1 MSQYSLG
8 KPLKVKNC
16 LFLAAFLA
24 VGFVGLSDRLLN
36 SHSKAAAATT
46 FTVTSAQDA
55 GPGSLRQAILDA
67 NASAGPDVINFSI
80 GSFRQTIVLA
90 SALPVITDPVT
101 IDATTQPG
109 FAGVPLIEV
118 QPDRTLVFDGFKIIG
133 GNSVLRG
140 LILNRFR
147 GHAIV
152 LENGGGNVIEGNYIG
167 TDVTGTV
174 AAGNFSNGVF
184 ILSSSNNRVGG
195 LTTAARNVIA
205 GNFGNGVHMALGASN
220 NLVQGNYIG
229 ISAQGNFA
237 VPNFNHG
244 VLIFNNAPNNTIG
257 GTTAA
262 ARNVISGNQN
272 DGISIDSSNGTVIQ
286 GNFIGTNA
294 QGDAAINNISDNLA
308 VANSSN
314 TLIGGST
321 ATPGT
326 APGNVIVSMFIFGGS
341 QTLVQGNLIGTNAAG
356 TAKISNFGIG
366 VAMWGDVVIG
376 GSTPGLRNVIS
387 GFNSGVLIANAGS
400 GSILGNYIG
409 TDITGTT
416 AIPNGVGIENITNP
430 KDTKIGGSSAGEGN
444 LISGNSVGIQLKNS
458 SSIVKGNLIGTQ
470 KDGTTSLGNTSHGI
484 QITERSSEN
493 VIGGTEAGAANTI
506 AFNGAGIFI
515 LPPSGNSNSTKNRIR
530 GNKIHSN
537 GELGFDLNADGV
549 TLNDAGDADNGAN
562 GLQNYPN
569 VLSVTTGATST
580 IEGTL
585 NSTASSSFTL
595 DFYVSDACDSSG
607 FGEGETF
614 IGSTQTTTDANGN
627 SAFSVSFPASF
638 LTGSAIT
645 ATATDAGGNTS
656 EFSVCRVVNQP
667 GSVQFIAVQ
676 YFVEEQ
682 ASVATI
688 TVSRTL
694 GTADTASVD
703 FSTSSGTATTG
714 IDFTASSGTL
724 TFGPGET
731 IKTFTVPILEDQLD
745 ENLEF
750 LNLALSNPTG
760 VTLGL
765 VSTAM
770 LNVGDN
776 DPSPTI
782 SISDATVG
790 EGDSGLT
797 DIQFNL
803 NLSAASG
810 RNVSVRFNTFGVSA
824 FAGSDFQALFS
835 QTVTFSPGETTKP
848 ITVKVVGDTSVEP
861 AETFLVSLNLPMN
874 ATISDNTAVGT
885 IIDDDSLLLLT
896 EEGSQQALSLESVF
910 FVRDPYPV
918 ASIFNL
924 SDDDR
929 TRIILF
935 ATGLKLAPGEDATA
949 VTVVAQD
956 PNVGVHPVQVEFVG
970 PVPSFNWLTQVVVR
984 LPAGLADKP
993 SALISITVH
1002 GVTSNQ
1008 VLITIKAP

>member
-1 MSQYSLG
+1 MSHCF
-8 KPLKVKNC
+8 LKALQKARHYL
-16 LFLAAFLA
+16 LFSILIAVAAID
-24 VGFVGLSDRLLN
+24 LSHRFFD
-36 SHSKAAAATT
+36 SHFKASAATT
-46 FTVTSAQDA
+46 FTVTNAQDS

-67 NASAGPDVINFSI
+67 NANAGADVINFSI
-80 GSFRQTIVLA
+80 GSFQQTIVFSSL
-90 SALPVITDPVT
+90 LPVITDPVT

-118 QPDRTLVFDGFKIIG
+118 KPDGQLVGDGFKITA
-133 GNSVLRG
+133 GNSVVRG
-140 LILNRFR
+140 LIINSVR

-152 LENGGGNVIEGNYIG
+152 LETGGGNVIEGNYIG

-174 AAGNFSNGVF
+174 AAANIQNGVF
-184 ILSSSNNRVGG
+184 ILSSNNRVGG
-195 LTTAARNVIA
+195 LTTAARNVIS
-205 GNFGNGVHMALGASN
+205 GNLGNGVHMALGASN

-229 ISAQGNFA
+229 VDKTGLSRLANES
-237 VPNFNHG
+237 G
-244 VLIFNNAPNNTIG
+244 VVIFNNAPNNTIG
-257 GTTAA
+257 GTTAT
-262 ARNVISGNQN
+262 ARNIISGNRS
-272 DGISIDSSNGTVIQ
+272 DGVSIDNSNGTLVH

-294 QGDAAINNISDNLA
+294 QGDAAINNNSEN
-308 VANSSN
+308 VRVFNSSN
-314 TLIGGST
+314 TVIGGST
-321 ATPGT
+321 SSPGT
-326 APGNVIVSMFIFGGS
+326 APGNVILGMFIFGGS